1 MPEEVNLYQT
11 TYSHFEE
18 NVLQEIRKETYGE
31 DIGQNSWTTA
41 EEYLQFKNWLQINEQ
56 SHVLEVGC
64 GSGGPAKYL
73 SQISGCAVTGI
84 DISADAIAQASASCA
99 GNTKLSFR
107 QTDGSVILPFAS
119 QTFDGLI
126 CIDAINHL
134 ADRPGV
140 FSEWGRVLKPGGR
153 ILFTDPV
160 EIHNLISNEELKIRS
175 SIGYFVFPV
184 PALNKRL
191 LQEAGFKVQLMQ
203 EATEN
208 MAKVS
213 LRWKQARENR
223 KEALLKTEDAANY
236 EGLQKFLGMVNKLAA
251 DGQLKRMI
259 YVAIVDISNS
269 K

>member
-1 MPEEVNLYQT
+1 MSEEVNLYQT

-18 NVLQEIRKETYGE
+18 NVLQEIRSETYGE

-41 EEYLQFKNWLQINEQ
+41 GEYLQFKSWLQINEK

-73 SQISGCAVTGI
+73 SQISGSAVTGI
-84 DISADAIAQASASCA
+84 DISADAIAQASASCS
-99 GNTKLSFR
+99 GNTKLNFL
-107 QTDGSVILPFAS
+107 QTDGSVILPFAG
-119 QTFDGLI
+119 QTFDALI

-134 ADRPGV
+134 GDRPKV
-140 FSEWGRVLKPGGR
+140 FSEWRRVVKPGGR
-153 ILFTDPV
+153 ILFSDPV

-184 PALNKRL
+184 PGINERL
-191 LQEAGFKVQLMQ
+191 LQEAGFQVQLME

-208 MAKVS
+208 MARVS
-213 LRWKQARENR
+213 LRWKQAREKR
-223 KEALLKTEDAANY
+223 KEALLKTEDEATY
-236 EGLQKFLGMVNKLAA
+236 EGLQKFLSMVNKLAA

-259 YVAIVDISNS
+259 YIANS
-269 K
+269 